1 MDIADEIAHCA
12 MMIDQAR
19 DLMDRGDEDRARE
32 RLNTAR
38 EHAERARSA
47 TDETD
52 DGHARQVQECLDAS
66 EALLKKLEE

>member
-19 DLMDRGDEDRARE
+19 DLMERGDEDRARE

-38 EHAERARSA
+38 EHAERARSES
-47 TDETD
+47 DETD

-66 EALLKKLEE
+66 EALLKKLGE